1 MSALSNGLRKG
12 GIALTD
18 PVSVLNALHGS
29 FSDAISVR
37 SVPFGL
43 AINSPFYD
51 ESGDTLAFYARE
63 SEEGLT
69 LEDDGSFIPSLIA
82 SGIDVESGQRRF
94 MLDQLLKD
102 GGAYLDPESF
112 EIKTPAFPSSSLGSA
127 SVRFLAALLRVRTLE
142 TMTREVVRSTF
153 KEDAVTA
160 IEKFLSS
167 DFSIEEKTV
176 LTEDLSDFP
185 VDVVLRPKDSSKK
198 SLGLFLVNSSTQLL
212 EAELLRNEIEDQEL
226 SSALVSVA
234 LIEDA
239 RKIPVIGDKRY
250 QRAVN
255 RGLSTLFFRGDEK
268 AAMAGLSRIA
278 A

>member
-1 MSALSNGLRKG
+1 M
-12 GIALTD
+12 TD
-18 PVSVLNALHGS
+18 PGSVLNALHSS
-29 FSDAISVR
+29 FTDAISVR

-51 ESGDTLAFYARE
+51 ESGDSVAFYARE

-94 MLDQLLKD
+94 ILDQLLKD
-102 GGAYLDPESF
+102 GGAYLDPDTF
-112 EIKTPAFPSSSLGSA
+112 EIKTPAFPSSSLGPA
-127 SVRFLAALLRVRTLE
+127 SVRFLATLLRVKTLE

-153 KEDAVTA
+153 KEDAVSA
-160 IEKFLSS
+160 IEKFLS
-167 DFSIEEKTV
+167 DEFRIEEKTI
-176 LTEDLSDFP
+176 LTDDLSDFP
-185 VDVVLRPKDSSKK
+185 ADVVLRPRDPRKK
-198 SLGLFLVNSSTQLL
+198 ALGLFLVNNSTQLL
-212 EAELLRNEIEDQEL
+212 EADLLRHEIDNQHM
-226 SSALVSVA
+226 SNVVKSVA
-234 LIEDA
+234 LIEDTK
-239 RKIPVIGDKRY
+239 KIPLIGDKRY

-255 RGLSTLFFRGDEK
+255 RGLPTLFFRGDEK